1 MQVMKKTLAF
11 KQWCTL
17 SDGSARQL
25 LNTSRKIMRLSFI
38 ILLVILISGQLLLA
52 SSSKGQ
58 SLDKISIKIALRN
71 ETLKS
76 IIKEIEKQTNLRF
89 A

>member
-1 MQVMKKTLAF
+1 MKKTLAF

-17 SDGSARQL
+17 SDASARQL
-25 LNTSRKIMRLSFI
+25 LNTFRKIMRFSFI
-38 ILLVILISGQLLLA
+38 ILLVLLISGQLLLA

-58 SLDKISIKIALRN
+58 SLDKINIAIELRN
-71 ETLKS
+71 EP
-76 IIKEIEKQTNLRF
+76 LRS